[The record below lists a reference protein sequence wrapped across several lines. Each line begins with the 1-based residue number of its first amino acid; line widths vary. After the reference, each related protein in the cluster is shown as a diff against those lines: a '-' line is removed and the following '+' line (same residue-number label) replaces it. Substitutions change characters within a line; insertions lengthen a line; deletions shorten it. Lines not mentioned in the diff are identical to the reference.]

1 MFEPLPRISGIISFL
16 SNQAMIRKDFTINL
30 TLLVFE
36 NDYSFHI
43 EVKRSS

>member
-1 MFEPLPRISGIISFL
+1 
-16 SNQAMIRKDFTINL
+16 MIRKDFAINL
-30 TLLVFE
+30 ILLVFE